1 MNKFCDKLIQLRREK
16 GYSQE
21 QLAEYLEVSRQ
32 SVSKWEADKTMPE
45 ISKLIAISQLFHV
58 SLDYLLI
65 DSCENRGDK
74 KWEPASE
81 TEEIRRTINEV
92 KDYIGYQ
99 KGFEYKSRVTVA
111 GIPLIHIKFGR
122 YTGRIRMKDAAKGII
137 AVGNIAIG
145 VVSAGF
151 FSIGIFS
158 IGMLSLGLLVSLG
171 IVSIGL
177 LAMGVAAIGIVAGG
191 VTSLGIYA
199 TGVAAVGKNIATG
212 VSAVGRTAVA
222 RQGEELWGYNMTA
235 VDDGV
240 TREWVKSYLISYNPK
255 VPKWIL
261 DFLTLMY
268 K

>member
-65 DSCENRGDK
+65 DSCEDRGDK

-151 FSIGIFS
+151 FSIGIFQHRYVIS
-158 IGMLSLGLLVSLG
+158 WLSGFTGDRFHRIISH
-171 IVSIGL
+171 
-177 LAMGVAAIGIVAGG
+177 GG
-191 VTSLGIYA
+191 SCYW
-199 TGVAAVGKNIATG
+199 NR
-212 VSAVGRTAVA
+212 GR
-222 RQGEELWGYNMTA
+222 RRNKPGYLCH
-235 VDDGV
+235 
-240 TREWVKSYLISYNPK
+240 RCCSCR
-255 VPKWIL
+255 
-261 DFLTLMY
+261 
-268 K
+268 

>member
-65 DSCENRGDK
+65 DSCEDRGDK
-74 KWEPASE
+74 KWETASD
-81 TEEIRRTINEV
+81 TEEIRQTINEV
-92 KDYIGYQ
+92 KDFLGYQ
-99 KGFEYKSRVTVA
+99 KGFEYKSRA
-111 GIPLIHIKFGR
+111 NIGGIPLIHIKFCR
-122 YTGRIRMKDAAKGII
+122 YMGRIRMKDAAKGII
-137 AVGNIAIG
+137 AVGNIAVG

-151 FSIGIFS
+151 VSVGIFS

-171 IVSIGL
+171 IVSIGA

-191 VTSLGIYA
+191 VFSLGIYA
-199 TGVAAVGKNIATG
+199 TGVAAAGKEIATG
-212 VSAVGRTAVA
+212 VSAAGKTAVA
-222 RQGEELWGYNMTA
+222 QQGEHLWGHNMTA

-240 TREWVKSYLISYNPK
+240 TREWVKSFLVGYNPK
-255 VPKWIL
+255 VPGWIL
-261 DFLTLMY
+261 DFLTLIY